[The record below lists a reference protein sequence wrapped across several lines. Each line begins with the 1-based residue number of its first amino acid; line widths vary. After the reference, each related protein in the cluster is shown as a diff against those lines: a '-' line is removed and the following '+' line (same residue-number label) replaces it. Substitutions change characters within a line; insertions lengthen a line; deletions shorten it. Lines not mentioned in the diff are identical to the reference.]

1 MTFIAKLLGGA
12 ASLTDC
18 GRSTRTRAIL
28 LTIAIILMV
37 MLLAMPGMAHAQD
50 TYQLYD
56 TRSRN
61 QQVTVNKV
69 WDDEYSADSGMWWM
83 KRYSE
88 KRRAQDHENLSISIS
103 TKVPQESTK
112 TYSIQMDAN
121 GGDFGTDSAGN
132 AITTNTLT
140 FNAKGNMTS
149 GEYATPS
156 RDGYTFFGW
165 STQPDAKPQIDANNA
180 NLRIDILLDSD
191 RKDRHYYILS
201 DSSLTYSLPAYVND
215 ALSNGGSGG
224 AFALITG
231 TDKADTSASEVDRR
245 INPYAKYSY
254 DVNWAARHPD
264 KSVTKVYAVWKP
276 DASYHYAVML
286 YGIDVNGTTH
296 YDWGYYPM
304 VFGPALGYPEF
315 SAYKDGTYDA
325 TDTLALTRHHV
336 VAGNAT
342 VMSED
347 TDGTCTD
354 SSHSVITGAD
364 AGTTPVIKDWAGN
377 VVGGKNPYRCL
388 HYDNWNTIIWWC
400 KHDPHVYDKCL
411 KKGCSKSVPITPTD
425 ASIQNGVFN
434 PSESEI
440 QASHHG
446 DGLPYVIRYGVW
458 DAVNWDTTK
467 NKDMD
472 VTQTGNGYSASLVRA
487 QLEGYQSDYP
497 PTIAD
502 EDHAGVDAASRYT
515 MESCVAVCFPQN
527 LLMHIRPKYMED
539 NLKYRDSLWL
549 LSPSELNCGQ
559 NAVYDNSVTLDAGG
573 VANSSRSSGVPFMTR
588 TPADKQMIWEVDADG
603 SVDKS
608 SFGIDSR
615 SAIAP
620 GFVLEGLQEDV
631 N

>member
-1 MTFIAKLLGGA
+1 MALIANLPGGA
-12 ASLTDC
+12 SLSER
-18 GRSTRTRAIL
+18 GELPHTRTIVITMVAVLMATL
-28 LTIAIILMV
+28 LM
-37 MLLAMPGMAHAQD
+37 MPGMAHAQD

-56 TRSRN
+56 TRLRD
-61 QQVTVNKV
+61 QQVTVNKI
-69 WDDEYSADSGMWWM
+69 WDDEYSLDSGYWN
-83 KRYSE
+83 REYRE
-88 KRRAQDHENLSISIS
+88 EVRARDHENLSIGIS

-112 TYSIQMDAN
+112 TYAIQMDAN
-121 GGDFGTDSAGN
+121 GGDFGTNSAGN

-140 FNAKGNMTS
+140 FNAKGSMTS
-149 GEYATPS
+149 GRYATPS

-180 NLRIDILLDSD
+180 NLSIDIVLDAY
-191 RKDRHYYILS
+191 RKYSIRITTFDTQANEMLA
-201 DSSLTYSLPAYVND
+201 SL
-215 ALSNGGSGG
+215 GS
-224 AFALITG
+224 ACSFALITG
-231 TDKADTSASEVDRR
+231 TDGTKANPSTSEDLD
-245 INPYAKYSY
+245 PYAEYNYYSY

-276 DASYHYAVML
+276 DTSYHYAVML
-286 YGIDVNGTTH
+286 YGIDANGTTK
-296 YDWGYYPM
+296 YDSGTRYPL

-315 SAYKDGTYDA
+315 SEYKDGTYDA

-336 VAGNAT
+336 VAGNAAI
-342 VMSED
+342 MSED
-347 TDGTCTD
+347 VDACTD
-354 SSHSVITGAD
+354 TSHSVITGAD
-364 AGTTPVIKDWAGN
+364 AGTTPVIKNWAGD

-388 HYDNWNTIIWWC
+388 HYDNWNTIIYWC
-400 KHDPHVYDKCL
+400 KTDPHVYDKCL
-411 KKGCSKSVPITPTD
+411 KNGCSKSVPITPTD

-458 DAVNWDTTK
+458 DAVDWDTTK

-487 QLEGYQSDYP
+487 KLIGYKSDYP

-515 MESCVAVCFPQN
+515 MESCVAVCFPKN
-527 LLMHIRPKYMED
+527 LLMNIRSKYMED
-539 NLKYRDSLWL
+539 NLKYSDSLWL

-559 NAVYDNSVTLDAGG
+559 AAVYDNSITLDAGG
-573 VANSSRSSGVPFMTR
+573 VANSTRSSGVPFMTR

-620 GFVLEGLQEDV
+620 GFVLAYPQPPIS
-631 N
+631 